1 MNSIFETRAN
11 IGITDKVIGS
21 VMFGQI
27 ITDIMKE
34 ARSGDRIL
42 FAATLR
48 EDTVKNV
55 MQYKDGEYRL
65 KREQCTRGDL
75 QFKMENYNITIRVIN
90 VAMYSDEDIM
100 KKTTGCLW
108 DKVVIADASYVSKR
122 VAAYLSSRCRSNSK
136 EKEREAVTFITSG
149 AGYKNNEI
157 AEMIKNPSSE
167 RWGIPIHVFDY
178 KERSVR

>member
-1 MNSIFETRAN
+1 MSNIFETRNN
-11 IGITDKVIGS
+11 IGITDKEIGS

-27 ITDIMKE
+27 ITDIMEE

-42 FAATLR
+42 FAATLH
-48 EDTVKNV
+48 EDTVRNV

-75 QFKMENYNITIRVIN
+75 QFKMENYNITIRIIN

-100 KKTTGCLW
+100 RKTMGCLF
-108 DKVVIADASYVSKR
+108 DKVVIADASFVSKR
-122 VAAYLSSRCRSNSK
+122 VAVCLSSRCRSKSV
-136 EKEREAVTFITSG
+136 EKDREAVTFITSG
-149 AGYKNNEI
+149 AGYKNSEI
-157 AEMIKNPSSE
+157 AEMVKDPSSE

>member
-1 MNSIFETRAN
+1 MSDIFKAREN
-11 IGITDKVIGS
+11 VGITDKEIGS

-27 ITDIMKE
+27 ITDIMEE

-42 FAATLR
+42 FAATLH
-48 EDTVKNV
+48 EDTVRNV

-75 QFKMENYNITIRVIN
+75 QFKMENFNITIRIIN

-100 KKTTGCLW
+100 HKTVGCLF
-108 DKVVIADASYVSKR
+108 DKVVIADASWVSMDI
-122 VAAYLSSRCRSNSK
+122 AAYLSSRCRSRVG
-136 EKEREAVTFITSG
+136 EKDREAITLITSNVWWRDSKIVEN
-149 AGYKNNEI
+149 ANI
-157 AEMIKNPSSE
+157 
-167 RWGIPIHVFDY
+167 FDY

>member
-1 MNSIFETRAN
+1 MSNIFETRAN

-42 FAATLR
+42 FAATLH

-55 MQYKDGEYRL
+55 MQFKGGLYCL
-65 KREQCTRGDL
+65 KRERCTRGDYE
-75 QFKMENYNITIRVIN
+75 FNMENYNITIRIIN

-108 DKVVIADASYVSKR
+108 DKVVIADASHVSKR

-136 EKEREAVTFITSG
+136 EKDREAITLITSCV
-149 AGYKNNEI
+149 GYKNNEI
-157 AEMIKNPSSE
+157 NEMIKNPSSE